1 MGAVL
6 GNALKELGMSGAA
19 GPWNSAD
26 VTPSFIG
33 RFLQHVLPPGF
44 KRIRH
49 YGLLSAATK
58 SKRLAQARKALA
70 MPAPDA
76 QACEDATAFL
86 KRVTGIEV
94 SCCAHC
100 RLGHWRTVEALPPE
114 RGSRAPTSHACRG
127 PP

>member
-1 MGAVL
+1 MRADDRGGKRTVL
-6 GNALKELGMSGAA
+6 IDG
-19 GPWNSAD
+19 
-26 VTPSFIG
+26 PSFVA

-58 SKRLAQARKALA
+58 SARLAQARFALG
-70 MPAPDA
+70 MPAA
-76 QACEDATAFL
+76 NAKAYEDAAAFL

-94 SCCAHC
+94 SSCPHC
-100 RLGHWRTVEALPPE
+100 RVGHWRTVQVLPPE
-114 RGSRAPTSHACRG
+114 RSNRAPVDHACRG